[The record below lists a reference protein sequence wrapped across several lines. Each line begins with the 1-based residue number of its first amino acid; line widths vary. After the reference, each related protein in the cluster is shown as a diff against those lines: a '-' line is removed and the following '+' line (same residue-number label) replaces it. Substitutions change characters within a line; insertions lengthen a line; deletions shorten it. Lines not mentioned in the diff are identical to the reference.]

1 MIHFNL
7 EMEPSMAFAPA
18 SPATGAVVTG
28 LTSPTYTLTLDTA
41 PNINGKQYAISAL
54 GGTQTSVDINSVS
67 KPFTTTFYRP
77 PILRTLPQANPV
89 TGVIKNV
96 PLNVYKFITRKGAAP
111 AVNQSIMVPKITT
124 IIECPAGVDTYEPE
138 EIRAMISCHFGIGWE
153 QASGF
158 SVTVLTGVL

>member
-1 MIHFNL
+1 
-7 EMEPSMAFAPA
+7 MAFAPA
-18 SPATGAVVTG
+18 SPATGATVSG
-28 LTSPTYTLTLDTA
+28 LTSPTYTLLADTA

-54 GGTQTSVDINSVS
+54 GGTQTSVDVNSVS
-67 KPFTTTFYRP
+67 KPFTTSFFRP

-111 AVNQSIMVPKITT
+111 ALNQSIMVPKITT
-124 IIECPAGVDTYEPE
+124 IIEVPAGVDTYEPE

-153 QASGF
+153 QASGM